1 MTTTMQNN
9 TGIEPVGRHLLLDVT
24 PKEHTSAAGIV
35 LPTSV
40 QGASTRM
47 EGVVVASGPYCALG
61 FQPGVT
67 VYVTKYMSSEIE
79 RSGNKYKL
87 ANEDD
92 VIAILE
98 QVSASMPDTVSD
110 RDPIEPN

>member
-1 MTTTMQNN
+1 MQNN
-9 TGIEPVGRHLLLDVT
+9 TGIEPVGKQLLLDVT
-24 PKEHTSAAGIV
+24 PKDHTTAAGIV

-40 QGASTRM
+40 QGANTRM
-47 EGVVVASGPYCALG
+47 EGVVIAGGPYCALG

-67 VYVTKYMSSEIE
+67 VYVTKYMSSEIL
-79 RSGNKYKL
+79 RGDKKYKL

-92 VIAILE
+92 VIATLDT
-98 QVSASMPDTVSD
+98 VSVSMPDTVPN